1 MGCTEASRG
10 HRGFG
15 YSEVTTGL
23 SSGAIGCSVPEGRL
37 LGLDRTRTWP
47 RDRKIP
53 ADSPVA

>member
-23 SSGAIGCSVPEGRL
+23 SSGAIGCSVPAHPEREAL
-37 LGLDRTRTWP
+37 PRRQH
-47 RDRKIP
+47 RDRR
-53 ADSPVA
+53 